1 MFCKS
6 PPQSQSGIQNAH
18 RERLDPQRRGPRPR
32 RCPRPRPAV
41 APAATAGFSAPA
53 LDLNKRI
60 TEQGNRVR
68 TLKEQKAD
76 KAAVQAEVQS
86 LLALKAEFKKEAG
99 KDWTPNLI
107 QESSAAPAPAP
118 AAAAGFSAT
127 ALDLNKKITEQ
138 GNKVRTLKE
147 QKADKAAVQAEV
159 QTLLSL
165 KAEFKKEAGK
175 DWSPNLI
182 PEKAAS
188 APAPAAA
195 PAATAGFSA
204 AALDLNKKITEQG
217 NKVRTLKEQK
227 ADKAAVQAEVQSLLA
242 LKAEFKKE
250 AGKDW
255 APNLIQEQPSATPA
269 PAMGGGKEQA
279 LAAEVAKQ
287 GDLVRDLKTKKA
299 DKATIDAAVKTLLEL
314 KAKYQAETGKAYAPP
329 SQPRDSKP
337 KEQAKPKEAKPKE
350 AKPKEAK
357 PKEKKAKEA
366 SPKPASDEA
375 GSATGLKKVTRLG
388 LEAKKDSD
396 LPEWYS
402 QVITKSEMIEYYD
415 ISGCYILRP
424 WSFAIWELIRE
435 FLSQKI
441 KALGVKDCSFPMFVS
456 KSALEREKTHIADFA
471 PEVAWVTHSGSSE
484 LGEHIAVRPTSETV
498 MYPAYAKWVQSHRD
512 LPLKLNQWNS
522 VVRWEFKQPQ
532 PFLRTREF
540 LWQEGHTAYMHQQ
553 EAVDEVHTILDYYA
567 QVYEHLLAIPVIK
580 GRKTEK
586 EKFAGGDFTTTVEG
600 YIPASGRAIQVV
612 RSKVS
617 GSGAVIKGRK
627 TEKEQF
633 AGGDFTT
640 TVEGYIP
647 ASGRA
652 IQGATSHHLGQN
664 FSKMF
669 EIIYDDPDTQEK
681 KYVFQNSWGI
691 TTRTIGVMVL
701 VHGDDRGL
709 VLPPRVAAAQ
719 AVVVPCGV
727 TASSTPQERQTL
739 LDACKQLVDELVAA
753 GIRAEGDYRDNYS
766 PGWKF
771 NHWELKGVPVRVEL
785 GPKDLAAG
793 TILAVRRLTGEK
805 LTLQR
810 ASAPADVAALLER
823 THDEMLARATA
834 ERDARLSL
842 VTQWE
847 QFTEALERKHMLL
860 APFCGEIPCEDNIK
874 NDSARTEDDQTT
886 DVRAPSMGAKSL
898 CIPFKQP
905 RDLTAA
911 DKCIH
916 PACAIKPKFFTLFG
930 RSY

>member
-1 MFCKS
+1 MAVTSDLLLALVPNKENLNTDEVPKVAGCGFESMLGQPKPATAATPAAKPASSAAPAAAAAASSAAELHARVAKQGEAVRALKAAKAEKAAVDAAVKS
-6 PPQSQSGIQNAH
+6 LLELKAQYKAATGQDWKPDAPPAAPAAPAVTGGAADAVGAVLARIAAQGDTVRQAKAQKKDKTTVDAEVKVLLSLKAEYKTLTGKDWTPNAAA
-18 RERLDPQRRGPRPR
+18 PAPTAA
-32 RCPRPRPAV
+32 PAV
-41 APAATAGFSAPA
+41 APAATAGFSAAA
-53 LDLNKRI
+53 LDLNKKI

-86 LLALKAEFKKEAG
+86 LLALKAEFKKA
-99 KDWTPNLI
+99 
-107 QESSAAPAPAP
+107 
-118 AAAAGFSAT
+118 
-127 ALDLNKKITEQ
+127 
-138 GNKVRTLKE
+138 
-147 QKADKAAVQAEV
+147 
-159 QTLLSL
+159 
-165 KAEFKKEAGK
+165 
-175 DWSPNLI
+175 
-182 PEKAAS
+182 
-188 APAPAAA
+188 
-195 PAATAGFSA
+195 
-204 AALDLNKKITEQG
+204 
-217 NKVRTLKEQK
+217 
-227 ADKAAVQAEVQSLLA
+227 
-242 LKAEFKKE
+242 

-269 PAMGGGKEQA
+269 PAMDGGKEQA
-279 LAAEVAKQ
+279 LAAEVARQ

-366 SPKPASDEA
+366 SPKPASEEGA
-375 GSATGLKKVTRLG
+375 SSTGLKKVTRLG

-600 YIPASGRAIQVV
+600 YIPASGRAIQ
-612 RSKVS
+612 
-617 GSGAVIKGRK
+617 
-627 TEKEQF
+627 
-633 AGGDFTT
+633 
-640 TVEGYIP
+640 
-647 ASGRA
+647 
-652 IQGATSHHLGQN
+652 GATSHHLGQN

-739 LDACKQLVDELVAA
+739 LDACKQLVDELCAA

-810 ASAPADVAALLER
+810 ASAPAAVAALLER

-916 PACAIKPKFFTLFG
+916 PACANKPKFFTLFG